1 MKELHIRIIEVKEM
15 TSKEGRKFTVYK
27 SLTKEG
33 KLMDTKFRKEVKD
46 LPTEPCMLIV
56 DSDQCNVTKNTQYP
70 TLWIKA
76 VKAIEPFVRES
87 NAESY
92 FD

>member
-1 MKELHIRIIEVKEM
+1 
-15 TSKEGRKFTVYK
+15 
-27 SLTKEG
+27 
-33 KLMDTKFRKEVKD
+33 
-46 LPTEPCMLIV
+46 MLIV